1 MARSIIVSIKLSGI
15 LLLIC
20 VCSVVA
26 HAQIITTL
34 CGDGTRLFS
43 GDGGPATAA
52 PVAGPCGVITDAK
65 GNVYIAAGY
74 NNRVRM
80 IDRSGIITTTA
91 GSGCSYPCYGF
102 TGDGGPATAAT
113 MGGPEDICFSNTGD
127 MYLADVK
134 NNRIRKINSAGI
146 ISTVAGNGGNVYN
159 GDGIAA
165 TNAALNSP
173 SDVVVDASGNLYIND
188 WTSLRIRKVN
198 SAGIISTL
206 VGNGISGYSGDGGP
220 ATAAQI
226 SYGAHNL
233 ALDKH
238 GNLFFSDTFC
248 VRMINTAGII
258 STIAGTAIAGFSGDG
273 GPATAAQLNH
283 PYGIAT
289 DSMDNIY
296 IAELGNSCIRK
307 VNRFGIISTVAGMPI
322 SMGFSGD
329 GGPATAALLN
339 QPVNVYVD
347 CGGNMYIADWWSN
360 RVRMVTNNHA
370 PQLLRGHSANLAI
383 CADLGTASLDTL
395 LRILDIDTLQ
405 GETWLCPGG
414 AHHGSVAAGYNI
426 SSTGD
431 VLTPSG
437 LTYTPASGYTGAD
450 TFMIVVTDCGL
461 LSDTMMVYVAVQ
473 AALTHSAVSGADTV
487 CNHNATTFTHGTP
500 GGIWAA
506 SNSKA
511 AVTGGIVTGMTTGK
525 DTVLY
530 TTSNACGSITDSK
543 TIVVVKCPDGITSPR
558 PSPKEREVLITPNP
572 GNGSFSVLVTSAVN
586 EQMQLTVTDITG
598 KQIMETTGLTNKAGT
613 INLHVSS
620 GVYFLTARTAK
631 GKYEA
636 KVVVNP

>member
-1 MARSIIVSIKLSGI
+1 MKNIFSNCYIV
-15 LLLIC
+15 LLLLL
-20 VCSVVA
+20 VVI
-26 HAQIITTL
+26 HPVQAQIITTIA
-34 CGDGTRLFS
+34 GDGTRSFY

-52 PVAGPCGVITDAK
+52 SITVPVGMVTDGK
-65 GNVYIAAGY
+65 GNVYIAAG
-74 NNRVRM
+74 NSNRVRM
-80 IDRSGIITTTA
+80 IDRNGIITTVA
-91 GSGCSYPCYGF
+91 GSGSCLYPCYGF
-102 TGDGGPATAAT
+102 TGDGGPATTAT
-113 MGGPEDICFSNTGD
+113 MGGPEDICLTKAGD
-127 MYLADVK
+127 MYLADVL

-146 ISTVAGNGGNVYN
+146 ISTGAGNGGNVYN

-173 SDVVVDASGNLYIND
+173 SDVVVDGSGNMYITD
-188 WTSLRIRKVN
+188 QSSLRIRKVS

-206 VGNGISGYSGDGGP
+206 AGNGISGYSGDGGP

-226 SYGAHNL
+226 TYEAFNL

-238 GNLFFSDTFC
+238 GNIIFSDSFC

-258 STIAGTAIAGFSGDG
+258 STIAGTGIKGFSGDG
-273 GPATAAQLNH
+273 GPATAAQVNRTC
-283 PYGIAT
+283 GIAT

-296 IAELGNSCIRK
+296 IADFGNSCIRK

-322 SMGFSGD
+322 LMGFSGD

-339 QPVNVYVD
+339 QPSNVYVD

-370 PQLLRGHSANLAI
+370 PQLLHGHSANLAI
-383 CADLGTASLDTL
+383 CTDLGTVSLDTL

-414 AHHGSVAAGYNI
+414 AHHGTVAAGYNI

-461 LSDTMMVYVAVQ
+461 LADTMMVYVAVQ
-473 AALTHSAVSGADTV
+473 NALTHSAVSGADTV
-487 CNHNATTFTHGTP
+487 CNHNATTLTNGTP
-500 GGIWAA
+500 GGTWAA

-511 AVTGGIVTGMTTGK
+511 AVTGGIVTGMNTGK

-530 TTSNACGSITDSK
+530 TTSNSCGSITDSK
-543 TIVVVKCPDGITSPR
+543 TIVVVKCPDGVTSPR
-558 PSPKEREVLITPNP
+558 PSPKEREMLRVLPNP
-572 GNGSFSVLVTSAVN
+572 GNGTFSVELIAATD

-598 KQIMETTGLTNKAGT
+598 KQIMETTGITNKAGT
-613 INLHVSS
+613 INLHVPS